1 MDHGTMD
8 HRILENAEFEWH
20 FEPGFG
26 KISKPV
32 PILSFEAGQS
42 VLWKFPGIWKSYS
55 FRCQNPDLLPKSAY
69 GWKIQ
74 SRKVILCIAVI
85 IKSTA
90 QIFSI
95 IIFQTKTS
103 KNKKMTIRFWKSGS
117 EGSVSSGDSSSQ
129 NSDVSSAEDE
139 TVEVTRVKSIKITPG
154 IGKFDWNFNN
164 WQYLYKMLIFR
175 MPRIFHH

>member
-1 MDHGTMD
+1 M
-8 HRILENAEFEWH
+8 
-20 FEPGFG
+20 
-26 KISKPV
+26 
-32 PILSFEAGQS
+32 
-42 VLWKFPGIWKSYS
+42 LWKFPGIWKSYS

-95 IIFQTKTS
+95 IILKTKTS

-129 NSDVSSAEDE
+129 NSDISSAEDE